1 MLLLSNQDD
10 TLLQEVDVSRDTMK
24 YTLVSQD
31 LMRTLMQR
39 TGTGERITT
48 RELAADI
55 GIAHG
60 TIGGLLT
67 GAVTVVPESTAVDA
81 ADRLGVDLL
90 VLFIPVC
97 RANKALTAVPD
108 ADTA

>member
-1 MLLLSNQDD
+1 MSEDVTKYSL
-10 TLLQEVDVSRDTMK
+10 VSR
-24 YTLVSQD
+24 D

-39 TGTGERITT
+39 TGTGKRITT
-48 RELAADI
+48 RELAAEI

-67 GAVTVVPESTAVDA
+67 GAVQVVPQSTAVDIA
-81 ADRLGVDLL
+81 ERIGVDPL
-90 VLFIPVC
+90 VLFIPVG
-97 RANKALTAVPD
+97 RSNKALAAVPD

>member
-1 MLLLSNQDD
+1 MSNQNN
-10 TLLQEVDVSRDTMK
+10 TLLQEVDVSRDATK
-24 YTLVSQD
+24 YTLVSPD

-39 TGTGERITT
+39 TGTGRRITT
-48 RELAADI
+48 RELAAEI

-67 GAVTVVPESTAVDA
+67 GAVQVVPESTAVDIA
-81 ADRLGVDLL
+81 GRIGVDPL
-90 VLFIPVC
+90 VLFVPVG
-97 RANKALTAVPD
+97 RSNQALAAVPD

>member
-1 MLLLSNQDD
+1 MSEEA
-10 TLLQEVDVSRDTMK
+10 TK
-24 YTLVSQD
+24 YTLVSPD

-48 RELAADI
+48 RELAAEI

-67 GAVTVVPESTAVDA
+67 GAVKVVPESTAVDA
-81 ADRLGVDLL
+81 AERIGVDLL

-97 RANKALTAVPD
+97 RANKALTVVPETES
-108 ADTA
+108 A

>member
-1 MLLLSNQDD
+1 MSNQNN
-10 TLLQEVDVSRDTMK
+10 TLSQEVDVSEEAKK
-24 YTLVSQD
+24 YTLVSRD

-60 TIGGLLT
+60 TVGGLLT

-81 ADRLGVDLL
+81 AERIGVDLL

-97 RANKALTAVPD
+97 RANKALAIVSD